1 MAFSHTGYTTNLPL
15 ADVTGGKAW
24 ITWSVDGGPLP
35 VDHGGPARMIVPHL
49 YFWKSTKWVAGLRLM
64 RARRARVL
72 GAQRLPR
79 PRRSLARAALPGRL
93 TPAYDPAMQVEVL
106 ASPSFAFAT
115 ITIPAGGELHAE
127 AGSMAAYSDGVEVET
142 KARGGM
148 MAGLRRSVLG
158 GESFFINT
166 FRAPS
171 GGSVSV
177 APALPGDM
185 ALVRI
190 EATQALMVQS
200 GSWIASDPGVEVDTK
215 WGGAKTFFSGE
226 GLFLLRAP
234 ARATCW
240 CRATGRS

>member
-1 MAFSHTGYTTNLPL
+1 
-15 ADVTGGKAW
+15 
-24 ITWSVDGGPLP
+24 
-35 VDHGGPARMIVPHL
+35 
-49 YFWKSTKWVAGLRLM
+49 
-64 RARRARVL
+64 
-72 GAQRLPR
+72 
-79 PRRSLARAALPGRL
+79 
-93 TPAYDPAMQVEVL
+93 MQVEVL

-166 FRAPS
+166 FRAPG

-190 EATQALMVQS
+190 ESTQALMVQS
-200 GSWIASDPGVEVDTK
+200 GSWIASDPGVEVDTT

-226 GLFLLRAP
+226 GLFLLRCTGQGDLLVSSYGAILT
-234 ARATCW
+234 RALNPGEGYTLD
-240 CRATGRS
+240 TGHVVAFDASVRYEVHKAGNWKTTMLGGEGLVTRFEGPGRLWLQTRSPQDLVGWLVPKLPSQRS